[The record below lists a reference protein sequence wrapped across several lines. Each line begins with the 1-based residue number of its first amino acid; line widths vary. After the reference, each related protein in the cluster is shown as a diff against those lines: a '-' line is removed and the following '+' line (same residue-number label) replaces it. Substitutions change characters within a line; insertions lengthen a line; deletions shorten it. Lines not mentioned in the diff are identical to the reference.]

1 MVKRGYNPNEL
12 FHFLTWFILRSQGA
26 EYQNKSWHEFR
37 PTSFRQKSIRLCCYL
52 LFVGNNFEWNAVQ
65 NVIKYKLKY
74 ELIFSLFYVTPCSG
88 TFTIRCKGKTTS
100 EHQSVLANL
109 SAV

>member
-1 MVKRGYNPNEL
+1 MCFVILRDLPFFWPFCEAYTRNEL

-52 LFVGNNFEWNAVQ
+52 LFVGNHFEWNAVQ

-74 ELIFSLFYVTPCSG
+74 ELIFSLF
-88 TFTIRCKGKTTS
+88 K
-100 EHQSVLANL
+100 L
-109 SAV
+109 

>member
-37 PTSFRQKSIRLCCYL
+37 PTSFRQKSLDSVVIYYL
-52 LFVGNNFEWNAVQ
+52 LG
-65 NVIKYKLKY
+65 IIL
-74 ELIFSLFYVTPCSG
+74 SG
-88 TFTIRCKGKTTS
+88 MQCRT
-100 EHQSVLANL
+100 
-109 SAV
+109 